1 MQRITDDDLIIQ
13 NNPQLTSLTGL
24 GSLTAVARGDVRI
37 QGNPELT
44 SLTGLEKLTRI
55 GELFVINNAKIT
67 SIAALSSV
75 NSIGFGVEIASNPEL
90 TSLTGLGR
98 VGEIRNGDLF
108 IRNNPKLINL
118 VGLSGLRVIGG
129 RLLISSNRDLT
140 SLTGIDNLS
149 EIGNVETNAGML
161 ITENPNLT
169 SIAALSRVGVIGGQV
184 LIRSNGEL
192 TTLNGLE
199 RITRIGDRGDYDL
212 EISGNARLASLA
224 GLSSLVSVRRDVVI
238 QGNSALTSL
247 TGLEKLTSI
256 GGRLTI
262 FSNAQLS
269 TCAIASV
276 CRFIA
281 TPPPGGVT
289 ISGNATGCAS
299 VAEVQANCNPMTIN
313 GFSASPDAVCVGS
326 PITFTATATNAATP
340 YSFTLTNGSNTTTG
354 TASTTAFSQGVVA
367 SGSGTQNF
375 TLTVSSGG
383 QTATASVSVT
393 ISQPPSAPT
402 LTGVSRTLTQ
412 SNTPLP
418 LGQFVQATGGNGLS
432 FSSVKGAIPNPPT
445 ADISPVGVQS
455 FSVSQ
460 TDANGCVSAAT
471 PFSLTV
477 VPITPANQTVCRS
490 SQVVLKASTTGV
502 RYEWYKNGQ
511 TAPFKLTEIASIQRG
526 TTTSSLTLV
535 SVQTT
540 ASYYVKVF
548 QANGSSIFEGPFV
561 VTVNYNCVGG
571 GARVGA
577 PAVEVPLGVVVLGN
591 PVTDGVLRAVV
602 QGASGGPL
610 QVLLTDSRGR
620 LIGQQTLDEASADQ
634 PLSMN
639 LGSVPGGLLLLRV
652 STPTQSQ
659 TVKVIVSP

>member
-1 MQRITDDDLIIQ
+1 M
-13 NNPQLTSLTGL
+13 
-24 GSLTAVARGDVRI
+24 
-37 QGNPELT
+37 
-44 SLTGLEKLTRI
+44 
-55 GELFVINNAKIT
+55 
-67 SIAALSSV
+67 ALS
-75 NSIGFGVEIASNPEL
+75 
-90 TSLTGLGR
+90 
-98 VGEIRNGDLF
+98 
-108 IRNNPKLINL
+108 
-118 VGLSGLRVIGG
+118 
-129 RLLISSNRDLT
+129 
-140 SLTGIDNLS
+140 
-149 EIGNVETNAGML
+149 
-161 ITENPNLT
+161 
-169 SIAALSRVGVIGGQV
+169 
-184 LIRSNGEL
+184 
-192 TTLNGLE
+192 
-199 RITRIGDRGDYDL
+199 
-212 EISGNARLASLA
+212 
-224 GLSSLVSVRRDVVI
+224 
-238 QGNSALTSL
+238 
-247 TGLEKLTSI
+247 
-256 GGRLTI
+256 
-262 FSNAQLS
+262 
-269 TCAIASV
+269 
-276 CRFIA
+276 
-281 TPPPGGVT
+281 VT
-289 ISGNATGCAS
+289 ATGGMAPYS
-299 VAEVQANCNPMTIN
+299 YTWAAPAGSTL
-313 GFSASPDAVCVGS
+313 SATSTSAVSATVSTSGVK
-326 PITFTATATNAATP
+326 TFT
-340 YSFTLTNGSNTTTG
+340 
-354 TASTTAFSQGVVA
+354 V
-367 SGSGTQNF
+367 
-375 TLTVSSGG
+375 TVSSANGC
-383 QTATASVSVT
+383 TATASVSVT

-432 FSSVKGAIPNPPT
+432 FSSVNGAIPNPPT

-460 TDANGCVSAAT
+460 TDGNGCVSAAT

-561 VTVNYNCVGG
+561 VTVNYDCVGG

-610 QVLLTDSRGR
+610 RVLLTDSRGS

-652 STPTQSQ
+652 STPTQSR